1 MKNSFSYFSK
11 FLLPLCAAACLV
23 SGANLSADCGRSSS
37 SSSRVRPT
45 PAEEACAPM
54 VNRMIRQAPY
64 RILARTLR
72 QSNLAE
78 FQRLLEAV
86 SDQATY
92 ELLLNKAINVALST
106 PTNTGRILIA
116 LPDGTVVVDTSRPND
131 PLNELAVGNSYQ
143 HFQDKTVNE
152 NHNSRIA
159 ILDAQLYPC
168 GRGVESKLS
177 STTET
182 TQAYVAYRL
191 GNYLN
196 NAGTV
201 RISQETSVATN

>member
-1 MKNSFSYFSK
+1 M
-11 FLLPLCAAACLV
+11 
-23 SGANLSADCGRSSS
+23 
-37 SSSRVRPT
+37 
-45 PAEEACAPM
+45 
-54 VNRMIRQAPY
+54 
-64 RILARTLR
+64 
-72 QSNLAE
+72 
-78 FQRLLEAV
+78 
-86 SDQATY
+86 
-92 ELLLNKAINVALST
+92 
-106 PTNTGRILIA
+106 
-116 LPDGTVVVDTSRPND
+116 
-131 PLNELAVGNSYQ
+131 
-143 HFQDKTVNE
+143 NE